1 MIKKI
6 KFSGLDCPNCAK
18 KLEEQINKLTSI
30 KFAKIDF
37 FKSFIT
43 IESENIDL
51 AIQEMVSLTKQ
62 MFPDV
67 KYAVST
73 NSSSN
78 KKEIIL
84 DFSLLLAGIVL
95 GLITLFIKMPLYL
108 FWPLF
113 VISALLMGYK
123 TYVKAVKLLLKGTIN
138 ENLLVTIS
146 IIGAT
151 AVGEHMEGL
160 MVIALYSIGKVLEGL
175 AVSKSRKSIQELTN
189 LKPY

>member
-84 DFSLLLAGIVL
+84 DFSLLLTGIVL
-95 GLITLFIKMPLYL
+95 GLITLFIKT
-108 FWPLF
+108 FQF
-113 VISALLMGYK
+113 AK
-123 TYVKAVKLLLKGTIN
+123 CCFF
-138 ENLLVTIS
+138 
-146 IIGAT
+146 
-151 AVGEHMEGL
+151 
-160 MVIALYSIGKVLEGL
+160 
-175 AVSKSRKSIQELTN
+175 
-189 LKPY
+189 